1 MRQSEFKK
9 KYNPVTGKFTK
20 QHVWNSGVV
29 ITGEGITDKF
39 KSLIGR
45 KKTQKNPTSKT
56 KHTNSKKAGDKI
68 VQILGGVPPPKTSLP
83 KKSLKTK
90 KINPNNQHKIN
101 AEVLRSLA
109 G

>member
-45 KKTQKNPTSKT
+45 KKTQKT
-56 KHTNSKKAGDKI
+56 
-68 VQILGGVPPPKTSLP
+68 PPPKLSTLIV
-83 KKSLKTK
+83 KKLVK
-90 KINPNNQHKIN
+90 K
-101 AEVLRSLA
+101 
-109 G
+109 

>member
-45 KKTQKNPTSKT
+45 KKTQKNP
-56 KHTNSKKAGDKI
+56 
-68 VQILGGVPPPKTSLP
+68 PPKLSTLIV
-83 KKSLKTK
+83 KKLVIK
-90 KINPNNQHKIN
+90 
-101 AEVLRSLA
+101 
-109 G
+109 